1 MPRSDSRDGE
11 RRTGRRPPRFRHE
24 FKPGKLISGLVV
36 LGTAAAYTGDAT
48 GDWQIPAHLGLPVI
62 FLGLLLAG
70 AASWTAYSVRRRRA
84 ARAASTEKYAAPAS
98 TSGSQAM
105 R

>member
-1 MPRSDSRDGE
+1 MPRSE
-11 RRTGRRPPRFRHE
+11 K

-36 LGTAAAYTGDAT
+36 LGTAGAYAADAA
-48 GDWQIPAHLGLPVI
+48 DAWQIPSYVALPAI
-62 FLGLLLAG
+62 CLGLLLAG
-70 AASWTAYSVRRRRA
+70 AASWVTYSVRRRRA

-98 TSGSQAM
+98 TSGNQAM